1 MRIGIAVPSPN
12 GERLAAEAKRH
23 GHDVVL
29 SSSGDDDVLAGC
41 EAAEP
46 EWLIV
51 VASENALNAELLSHC
66 DSRGIRL
73 LAVTVRDADRR
84 HAAELGV
91 FEFVA
96 VDAPW
101 IEFESGLLERLRDPG
116 RELSGIPVAQAV
128 PQRVDPGVLRSEAQ
142 HLSETGSAPEDGVA
156 NAGSLSDTTDMQ
168 GSVIAVWG
176 AAGAPGRTTL
186 AIAIAAELAAQ
197 GFSVALCDADPYSAS
212 IAPTLGILDEA
223 PGFAAACRLAGNET
237 LTIAEL
243 ERIGSRYGNPTTGFW
258 VLTGIS
264 SPHRWPELSA
274 QRVEKT
280 LAQCRSWVDFTIVD
294 TGFSI
299 ESDEEISTDLFA
311 PRRNAATITA
321 VAHADQVV
329 AVGAADPVG
338 LSRFLRA
345 YSDVLELART
355 DRVTVVMNKLRSS
368 AVGLNPVG
376 QVQQTLKRFGRITDA
391 VHLPHDQA
399 AMDTALLA
407 GKTLREAAPKSA
419 MRQAITQLVVSRLLS

>member
-1 MRIGIAVPSPN
+1 
-12 GERLAAEAKRH
+12 LAAEAKRH

-29 SSSGDDDVLAGC
+29 RSSGDDDVRAGC

-51 VASENALNAELLSHC
+51 VASENALTVELLTHC

-84 HAAELGV
+84 HAAEIGV
-91 FEFVA
+91 FECVA

-101 IEFESGLLERLRDPG
+101 MQFESGLVERLRDPG
-116 RELSGIPVAQAV
+116 QPTSRLPSVPAI
-128 PQRVDPGVLRSEAQ
+128 PQRVDTRALGTEDEDSSE
-142 HLSETGSAPEDGVA
+142 SASAGESGNA
-156 NAGSLSDTTDMQ
+156 SAGSLSDSSEMQ

-186 AIAIAAELAAQ
+186 AIAIAAELAAR

-243 ERIGSRYGNPTTGFW
+243 QRIGSRYGSPATGFW
-258 VLTGIS
+258 VLTGIN

-274 QRVEKT
+274 QRVEGT

-321 VAHADQVV
+321 LAHADQVV

-345 YSDVLELART
+345 YSDLLELAHT
-355 DRVTVVMNKLRSS
+355 DRVTVVINKLRSS

-391 VHLPHDQA
+391 VHIPHDHV

-407 GKTLREAAPKSA
+407 GRTLREVAPKSA
-419 MRQAITQLVVSRLLS
+419 MRQAITQLVVSRLLT